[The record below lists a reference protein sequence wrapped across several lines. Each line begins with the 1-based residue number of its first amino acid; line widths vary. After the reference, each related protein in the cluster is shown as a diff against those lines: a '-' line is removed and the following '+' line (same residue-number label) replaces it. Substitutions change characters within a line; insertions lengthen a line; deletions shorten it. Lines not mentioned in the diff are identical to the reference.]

1 MIRQIRSKCYRQM
14 SDQANKVEVIRQIG
28 RNTKMDN
35 WLIALTFYFADHL
48 SFYREISDQAN
59 KVEVIRQTGRNT
71 KRACSYP

>member
-1 MIRQIRSKCYRQM
+1 M

-71 KRACSYP
+71 KRACSYPWHIHS